1 VRPERVELASV
12 KKMRKKKHRRKTPS
26 KKDDAVRVARK
37 AKTPRVTRKEKKS
50 RNRVPSYSSII
61 SRRPCWNG
69 YHGRVTPS
77 SFAKLMPY
85 HTAALVE
92 NA

>member
-12 KKMRKKKHRRKTPS
+12 KKMRKETPS

-37 AKTPRVTRKEKKS
+37 AKTPRVTRKEKS
-50 RNRVPSYSSII
+50 RNRVPSYSAII